1 MDSSVER
8 GGAPASSGRFGAIIA
23 PIDAMTRAGNL
34 VAGLALCAV
43 VFAGLGIYAWTMP
56 DEDVA
61 VQGEAIEKPAEAPT
75 TDGSGLATPQDSD
88 TAAPEAE
95 SAQ

>member
-1 MDSSVER
+1 MSN
-8 GGAPASSGRFGAIIA
+8 
-23 PIDAMTRAGNL
+23 IDPDRARQGEKGTPVLMIL

-56 DEDVA
+56 DADVA
-61 VQGEAIEKPAEAPT
+61 VEGEAIEKPAEAPT

-88 TAAPEAE
+88 TAAPESE
-95 SAQ
+95 TAQ